1 MMEILKPN
9 TSEAEWLAVGKKLSR
24 DRESSAFLLG
34 DWINQGIETY
44 GKTAAYKLAAK
55 AIRKSQR
62 ALYLLSHV
70 ARAFVTARRVPDLS
84 FQHHAVV
91 AKFPTE
97 IVDELLRE
105 AVSKNWT
112 CKQLRRTAE
121 ERCGVQKP
129 NGHRKYIKVSLS
141 EQSIA
146 DLKEHAPGKKVN
158 WIVTEIVEDYLRGKG
173 FVVPERPS
181 TAERREH
188 WEADGKC
195 RSCGS
200 KPADDG
206 HRNCADCRAK
216 NAERQRKAPE
226 PIKAAEPVPEPA
238 KPTQEA
244 VAPAQAVPAADA
256 EDKQASRPTYAERR
270 EAQLAAGAKPIA
282 SKKRCTC
289 KIRVLWTE
297 CRPKEFIQDDEGHTV
312 RFKEPFKPTCFKTE
326 ERAAAANEVYA
337 ACHGYREQV
346 VYCASCGA
354 FHLKHI
360 YAVDTIALQEEQEL
374 RRKPLRTP
382 IACCRIHHADI
393 A

>member
-1 MMEILKPN
+1 MEILKLN
-9 TSEAEWLAVGKKLSR
+9 EAEWLAVGKKLSR

-70 ARAFVTARRVPDLS
+70 ARAFATARRVPDLS

-129 NGHRKYIKVSLS
+129 NGHRKYVKVSLS

-158 WIVTEIVEDYLRGKG
+158 WSVTEIVEDYLRSKG
-173 FVVPERPS
+173 FAVPERPS

-200 KPADDG
+200 KPAEDG

-226 PIKAAEPVPEPA
+226 PVKAAEPVPEAA
-238 KPTQEA
+238 KPKQEA
-244 VAPAQAVPAADA
+244 VAPAPPIPAPDD
-256 EDKQASRPTYAERR
+256 EDKSPRPAYSERR

-282 SKKRCTC
+282 PKKSKKVQ
-289 KIRVLWTE
+289 VLWTE
-297 CRPKEFIQDDEGHTV
+297 CRPKSFIQDDEGRTASF
-312 RFKEPFKPTCFKTE
+312 REAIRPTCFWTQADAVAANELFKQERGYSEEIVYCDVHRAWHLRHIYSLRSTPV
-326 ERAAAANEVYA
+326 ERAAV
-337 ACHGYREQV
+337 GQ
-346 VYCASCGA
+346 
-354 FHLKHI
+354 
-360 YAVDTIALQEEQEL
+360 
-374 RRKPLRTP
+374 
-382 IACCRIHHADI
+382 
-393 A
+393 